1 MNLSVV
7 DGDEVED
14 QRPLLPPRTLPQ
26 PQPCSPHCGMHPNI
40 SAPAEQA
47 VWLDS
52 RAQVMAN
59 TSLYNGHLYV
69 KPSPRCKRRGDK
81 GKERKCEKKSGGSK
95 QSKERNHQ
103 CKGRNTGA
111 HVLRERVT
119 SFTDIPVSPCTSPF
133 KTTCRSH
140 LDLRD
145 MDERGRHKSQ
155 ISLEMHE
162 RQSLPEIIITS
173 KDDDL
178 QLYNEASQY
187 RQDLSQVK
195 GLLPGAELQAPSSCP
210 GPGPSPKTS
219 PKHKEDSKD
228 DNYWKTHSI
237 GWRLVH
243 RRALFVRRQRLN
255 DCALAVGLFGVVLM
269 VMETEL
275 SWSVYSK
282 VRDEEGGARGSGGR
296 ITALCPSRSLC
307 VVQMDLRKCASD
319 YRGSPSAFLQP
330 AFLPTNCALFGFSF
344 LLFFT
349 SSHLPPSHRA
359 PSTPWPSR
367 PSSAS
372 PPSSCLASSSRTTAA
387 RCR

>member
-7 DGDEVED
+7 DADEVED

-40 SAPAEQA
+40 SVPAEQA

-59 TSLYNGHLYV
+59 APLYNGHLYV

-81 GKERKCEKKSGGSK
+81 GKERKCEKKSGGGK

-103 CKGRNTGA
+103 CKGRNAAA
-111 HVLRERVT
+111 HVLQERVT
-119 SFTDIPVSPCTSPF
+119 SFTDIPMSPCASPF

-145 MDERGRHKSQ
+145 IEDRGRHTSQ

-187 RQDLSQVK
+187 RQDLSEAK
-195 GLLPGAELQAPSSCP
+195 GLLPGAELRAPSSCP
-210 GPGPSPKTS
+210 CPGQGPSPKSS
-219 PKHKEDSKD
+219 PKHKADSKD
-228 DNYWKTHSI
+228 ATYWKTHSI

-282 VRDEEGGARGSGGR
+282 VRDDGEGGGRAEGGLRGRLFALRDHYVSGKWIR
-296 ITALCPSRSLC
+296 ENAHQITEDHRPRFSSR
-307 VVQMDLRKCASD
+307 
-319 YRGSPSAFLQP
+319 
-330 AFLPTNCALFGFSF
+330 
-344 LLFFT
+344 
-349 SSHLPPSHRA
+349 
-359 PSTPWPSR
+359 
-367 PSSAS
+367 
-372 PPSSCLASSSRTTAA
+372 ASS
-387 RCR
+387 

>member
-1 MNLSVV
+1 MEHSPSMNLSVV

-26 PQPCSPHCGMHPNI
+26 PQPCSPHCGMHPNLA
-40 SAPAEQA
+40 APAEQA

-59 TSLYNGHLYV
+59 APLYNGHLYV

-81 GKERKCEKKSGGSK
+81 GKERRCEKKSGGNK

-103 CKGRNTGA
+103 FKGRNAGA
-111 HVLRERVT
+111 HVVQERVT
-119 SFTDIPVSPCTSPF
+119 SFTDIPMSPCASPF
-133 KTTCRSH
+133 KTMCRSH

-145 MDERGRHKSQ
+145 IEERGRHKSQ

-178 QLYNEASQY
+178 QLYNDASHY

-195 GLLPGAELQAPSSCP
+195 GLLPGAELQTPSSCP
-210 GPGPSPKTS
+210 GQGPNPKTS

-282 VRDEEGGARGSGGR
+282 VRDDGGR
-296 ITALCPSRSLC
+296 GGSEGEQRADYGSLPFAI
-307 VVQMDLRKCASD
+307 VT
-319 YRGSPSAFLQP
+319 YRANG
-330 AFLPTNCALFGFSF
+330 
-344 LLFFT
+344 
-349 SSHLPPSHRA
+349 
-359 PSTPWPSR
+359 
-367 PSSAS
+367 
-372 PPSSCLASSSRTTAA
+372 
-387 RCR
+387 

>member
-7 DGDEVED
+7 DGDDVED

-59 TSLYNGHLYV
+59 APLYNGHLYV

-81 GKERKCEKKSGGSK
+81 GKERKCEKKCGSK
-95 QSKERNHQ
+95 QCKERNHQ
-103 CKGRNTGA
+103 CKGRNAGA
-111 HVLRERVT
+111 QRVT
-119 SFTDIPVSPCTSPF
+119 SFTDIPMSPCASPF
-133 KTTCRSH
+133 KTICRSH

-145 MDERGRHKSQ
+145 VEERGRHQSQ

-187 RQDLSQVK
+187 RQDLSQAK

-210 GPGPSPKTS
+210 GPGSSPKTS
-219 PKHKEDSKD
+219 PKHKEDLKD
-228 DNYWKTHSI
+228 ANYWKTHSI
-237 GWRLVH
+237 GWRLLH

-282 VRDEEGGARGSGGR
+282 VRDGEGGGEQRVDYGPLPFTI
-296 ITALCPSRSLC
+296 ITCKWIRENAHQITEDHRLRFSSRPSSSDVTPRQILPC
-307 VVQMDLRKCASD
+307 VVSLS
-319 YRGSPSAFLQP
+319 
-330 AFLPTNCALFGFSF
+330 
-344 LLFFT
+344 
-349 SSHLPPSHRA
+349 LPPTHPPTHRA

-367 PSSAS
+367 ASSAS
-372 PPSSCLASSSRTTAA
+372 PPSSCSASS
-387 RCR
+387 